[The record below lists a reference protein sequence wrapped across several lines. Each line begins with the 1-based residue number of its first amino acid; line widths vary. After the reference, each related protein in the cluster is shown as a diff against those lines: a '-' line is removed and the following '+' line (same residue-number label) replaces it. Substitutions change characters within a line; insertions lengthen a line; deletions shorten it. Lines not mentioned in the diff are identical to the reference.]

1 MLKVMEKLRL
11 ATLVVCVLLPTA
23 SWPQGTGGP
32 GTGGSSGSASMG
44 GGGGSCSGSGSSL
57 GGRGPGASC
66 ASSSQLVSLHIPDE
80 SAPPGG
86 VVQMKFMMTEPTPI
100 STGNL
105 RLDTPKD
112 TSVQGIHLFNPAG
125 DVNGIA
131 VINGQ
136 QENILYFTS
145 NGTQGSDSPIMTIAL
160 QIPTSAVTGTES
172 QFGLVPS
179 STWNFGRL
187 GVATMRPMP
196 PANVTIGG
204 SISIS
209 NVVPGGGLLP
219 SGTVVSVQGHGFQRN
234 TRIQLSNIKASS
246 IAVVSPQEN
255 RIVLAAPTDQ
265 TGKKNQD
272 VNPAGLLVLFFS
284 YLRGVPFGQSNR
296 SLLMFALPLL
306 SSLTHSQAV
315 FAAASFSSAQQF
327 SGVAVQN
334 QNLAPAIVTF
344 TLFSSSSASL
354 GSTTVAVPSGSFIMR
369 QSSVLSGGVAPPAGS
384 YLTVSSDLSDQL
396 LGFIGDDTA
405 GTVTPVAAL
414 SSGP

>member
-1 MLKVMEKLRL
+1 MQKLRL
-11 ATLVVCVLLPTA
+11 ATLTVCVLLPTA

-32 GTGGSSGSASMG
+32 GTGGASGSDSMG

-57 GGRGPGASC
+57 GGGGPGASC
-66 ASSSQLVSLHIPDE
+66 VPSSQLVSLHIPDE

-100 STGNL
+100 SSGSL

-136 QENILYFTS
+136 HVNILYFTS

-160 QIPTSAVTGTES
+160 QIPTSAVTGTET
-172 QFGLVPS
+172 QFGLDPS
-179 STWNFGRL
+179 STWNLGRL

-246 IAVVSPQEN
+246 IAVVSPQEI
-255 RIVLAAPTDQ
+255 RIVLAAPTDL
-265 TGKKNQD
+265 TGKKIQV
-272 VNPAGLLVLFFS
+272 VNPGGSQDTYFS

-296 SLLMFALPLL
+296 SLLISALPLF
-306 SSLTHSQAV
+306 SSVTHSQAV

-334 QNLAPAIVTF
+334 QNLTPAMVTF

-354 GSTTVAVPSGSFIMR
+354 GSSTVVVPSGSFIMR
-369 QSSVLSGGVAPPAGS
+369 ESSELAGGVAPPAGS
-384 YLTVSSDLSDQL
+384 YLTVSSDLSVQL
-396 LGFIGDDTA
+396 LGFLADEAA